1 MTANV
6 APMGTAPAK
15 APRDGDR
22 PPSPAPLWSRL
33 LSHGLVRFAVRS
45 IVRLALVIV
54 GVLTLLFVLLRAAG
68 DPAQALAGQDA
79 TPEDLA
85 RIRADLGLD
94 RPIMTQYWEFVSRAF
109 LFDFGDSYRMGTD
122 AMAEVLHR
130 LPATLGLI
138 LAALALAP
146 LIGMPLGMIAALT
159 RSRLYGKA
167 MDAIVVGG
175 QAIPVFAV
183 AVLFVYLFAVELR
196 WVPSVATAG
205 FASDPLAIILPIA
218 VLAIHPI
225 SRVLEVT
232 RAGLADSMQE
242 DFVRTALSK
251 GVPPARLVARH
262 AIRPVLN
269 SLITVL
275 GVDFAGM
282 LSGGVVVEF
291 IFVWPGIGHVLI
303 SGVSN
308 RDYPVVGAAT
318 FVAAV
323 LVVLVNLL
331 IDLAYR
337 RLDPRIR
344 KGR

>member
-1 MTANV
+1 MTLNV
-6 APMGTAPAK
+6 APMGTAPATTRGGEREPQ
-15 APRDGDR
+15 APV
-22 PPSPAPLWSRL
+22 WSRF
-33 LSHGLVRFAVRS
+33 LSHGVVRFAVRS
-45 IVRLALVIV
+45 VVRLVLVVI
-54 GVLTLLFVLLRAAG
+54 GVLTLLFVLLRIAG
-68 DPAQALAGQDA
+68 DPAKALAGQDA
-79 TPEDLA
+79 TPADLL
-85 RIRADLGLD
+85 RIRAQLGLD
-94 RPIMTQYWEFVSRAF
+94 RPIMTQYWEFVTRAF
-109 LFDFGDSYRMGTD
+109 LFDFGDSYKLNTD
-122 AMAEVLHR
+122 AMGEVLHR

-146 LIGMPLGMIAALT
+146 LIGIPLGMIAALA
-159 RSRLYGKA
+159 RSRIYDKL
-167 MDAIVVGG
+167 MDVIVVGG

-183 AVLFVYLFAVELR
+183 AVLLVYLFGVELR
-196 WVPSVATAG
+196 WVPTLATAG
-205 FASDPLAIILPIA
+205 FASDPRAILLPVL

-225 SRVLEVT
+225 SRILEVT

-251 GVPPARLVARH
+251 GVPPARLVTRH

-291 IFVWPGIGHVLI
+291 IFVWPGLGHVLI

-308 RDYPVVGAAT
+308 RDYPIVGAAT

-323 LVVLVNLL
+323 LVVLVNLI
-331 IDLAYR
+331 IDIAYR
-337 RLDPRIR
+337 QLDPRIR

>member
-1 MTANV
+1 MTLNV
-6 APMGTAPAK
+6 APPGTAPATTG
-15 APRDGDR
+15 DGDGGPR
-22 PPSPAPLWSRL
+22 APIWSRF
-33 LSHGLVRFAVRS
+33 LSHGVVNFALRS
-45 IVRLALVIV
+45 IVRLVLVII
-54 GVLTLLFVLLRAAG
+54 GVLTLLFVLLRVAG
-68 DPAQALAGQDA
+68 DPAEALAGQDA
-79 TPEDLA
+79 EPADLE
-85 RIRADLGLD
+85 RIREDLGLN
-94 RPIMTQYWEFVSRAF
+94 RPIMTQYLEFVTRAF
-109 LFDFGDSYRMGTD
+109 LFDFGDSYRLGTD

-130 LPATLGLI
+130 MPATLGLI
-138 LAALALAP
+138 LAALLLAP
-146 LIGMPLGMIAALT
+146 LIGVPLGMIAALT
-159 RSRLYGKA
+159 RSRIYNKL
-167 MDAIVVGG
+167 MDVIVVGG

-183 AVLFVYLFAVELR
+183 AVLLVYLFAVDLR
-196 WVPSVATAG
+196 WVPSMATEG
-205 FASDPLAIILPIA
+205 FASDPRAIILPIL

-225 SRVLEVT
+225 ARVLEVT

-251 GVPPARLVARH
+251 GVPPARLVTRH

-269 SLITVL
+269 SLITVI

-291 IFVWPGIGHVLI
+291 IFVWPGLGHVLI

-308 RDYPVVGAAT
+308 RDYPLVGAAT

-323 LVVLVNLL
+323 LVVLVNLI
-331 IDLAYR
+331 IDIAYR

>member
-6 APMGTAPAK
+6 APTGAAPATT
-15 APRDGDR
+15 RDGDR
-22 PPSPAPLWSRL
+22 DPKAPFWARH
-33 LSHGLVRFAVRS
+33 LSHGAVRFVARS
-45 IVRLALVIV
+45 VLRLVLVII

-68 DPAQALAGQDA
+68 DPAEALAGQDA
-79 TPEDLA
+79 TPADLE
-85 RIRADLGLD
+85 RIRTELGLN
-94 RPIMTQYWEFVSRAF
+94 RPIMVQYWEFISRAF
-109 LFDFGDSYRMGTD
+109 LFDFGNSYQLGTD
-122 AMAEVLHR
+122 AMGEVLHR

-138 LAALALAP
+138 LAALALAS
-146 LIGMPLGMIAALT
+146 LVGVPLGMIAALT
-159 RSRLYGKA
+159 RSRVYSKL

-175 QAIPVFAV
+175 QAIPVFAI
-183 AVLFVYLFAVELR
+183 AVLLVYLLAAELH
-196 WVPSVATAG
+196 WVPSMATDG
-205 FASDPLAIILPIA
+205 FASDPRAIILPVV
-218 VLAIHPI
+218 VLALHPI

-251 GVPPARLVARH
+251 GVPPVRLVGRH

-269 SLITVL
+269 SLITIL
-275 GVDFAGM
+275 GVDFAGL

-318 FVAAV
+318 FAAAV
-323 LVVLVNLL
+323 LVVLVNLI
-331 IDLAYR
+331 IDIAYR

>member
-1 MTANV
+1 MTVNV
-6 APMGTAPAK
+6 APAGTASGTV
-15 APRDGDR
+15 RDGGR
-22 PPSPAPLWSRL
+22 ARRTSPWARL
-33 LSHGLVRFAVRS
+33 LGNGVVRFAVRS
-45 IVRLALVIV
+45 LVRLALVVV
-54 GVLTLLFVLLRAAG
+54 GVLTLLFVLLRASG
-68 DPAQALAGQDA
+68 DPAEALAGQDA
-79 TPEDLA
+79 TPAELE
-85 RIRADLGLD
+85 RIRTELGLN

-109 LFDFGDSYRMGTD
+109 LFDFGDSYRHGTD
-122 AMAEVLHR
+122 AMAEVLER

-146 LIGMPLGMIAALT
+146 LVGMPLGMIAALT
-159 RSRLYGKA
+159 RSRVYDRV

-183 AVLFVYLFAVELR
+183 AVLLVYLFAVELR
-196 WVPSVATAG
+196 LVPSVATGG
-205 FASDPLAIILPIA
+205 FASDPAAIILPIL

-242 DFVRTALSK
+242 DFVRTALAK
-251 GVPPARLVARH
+251 GVPPARLVTRH

-291 IFVWPGIGHVLI
+291 IFVWPGLGHVLI

-308 RDYPVVGAAT
+308 RDYPIVGAAT

-323 LVVLVNLL
+323 LVVLVNLV
-331 IDLAYR
+331 IDIVYR